1 MAFFIYFFGFSFKR
15 EEKRI
20 YFLFDAVFIFFASFL
35 FCLRDEWQSRKMRT
49 GSGQMVVWLCE
60 GLEPQTG
67 NGAFSYYTY
76 TRSEKQ
82 TIQPGRRRRRRMS
95 CFEKNFL

>member
-1 MAFFIYFFGFSFKR
+1 MAFFYFFGFSFKKK
-15 EEKRI
+15 EKG
-20 YFLFDAVFIFFASFL
+20 FISFL
-35 FCLRDEWQSRKMRT
+35 MRFSFSLLPSFFCLRDEWQSRKMRT

-67 NGAFSYYTY
+67 NGAFSYYIY

-82 TIQPGRRRRRRMS
+82 TIQPGKRRRRMS
-95 CFEKNFL
+95 SFEKNFL

>member
-1 MAFFIYFFGFSFKR
+1 MAFFFIFSVFLLRRKKKGFISFLMRFSFS
-15 EEKRI
+15 
-20 YFLFDAVFIFFASFL
+20 LLPSF

-67 NGAFSYYTY
+67 NGAFSYYIY

-82 TIQPGRRRRRRMS
+82 TIQPGKRRRRMS
-95 CFEKNFL
+95 SFEKNFL